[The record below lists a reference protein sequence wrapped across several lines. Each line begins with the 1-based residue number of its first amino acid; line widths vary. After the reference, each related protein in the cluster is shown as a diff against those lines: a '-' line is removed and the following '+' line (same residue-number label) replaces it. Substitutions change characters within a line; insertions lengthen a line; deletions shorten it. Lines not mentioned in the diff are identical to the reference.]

1 MSVKEKNLKSLIHAA
16 WRETLNL
23 FQDIDV
29 ESDQGSI
36 NSARSA
42 VWISS
47 LGKQFRDQYKSK
59 DDRVFWKG
67 NPREMLFDLS
77 VCVPLLNL

>member
-36 NSARSA
+36 NSARCA
-42 VWISS
+42 PAAP
-47 LGKQFRDQYKSK
+47 
-59 DDRVFWKG
+59 
-67 NPREMLFDLS
+67 PRRR
-77 VCVPLLNL
+77 